1 MQILKIQG
9 PTVLNGRVCVQGS
22 KNAVLPMMAAAV
34 INADVTV
41 IDGCPDIS
49 DVHDAMEILR
59 AIGCSAEYNCG
70 KLTIDSSGPINPY
83 IPCNIMNRIRASII
97 FTGALL
103 ARCGSFRVS
112 HPGGCNI
119 GLRPIDIHID
129 AIKQLGALVEYNERE
144 IICRAD
150 KLKNCDV
157 NFRFPSVGATENIM
171 ILASAIRGKTRII
184 NAAREPEITD
194 LGNMLIAMGVKISGT
209 GSSVITIEGTDSPC
223 RVSYRVMPDR
233 IDTATYLSA
242 VCTMGGKLIIENAD
256 ASHLVKY
263 IDILKRC
270 GANIDIQDKTIV
282 AEKLSRL
289 KGGINVA
296 TAPYPGFATDMQSLI
311 MTVFSVSDGVSV
323 IKENIFENRF
333 CLANTLQEMGADI
346 RIYGQGAS
354 LRGVRSLKSVSAPVC
369 DLRSGAALAI
379 AMMAAE
385 GTSYLSRI
393 RFIDRGYENF
403 EDKFTAVG
411 ANIERIE
418 STNAKNKEFG
428 S

>member
-9 PTVLNGRVCVQGS
+9 PTVLNGKVSVQGS

-34 INADVTV
+34 INEDVTV

-49 DVHDAMEILR
+49 DVHDAMDILR
-59 AIGCSAEYNCG
+59 AIGCSAEYNGG

-83 IPCNIMNRIRASII
+83 IPCKLMNRIRASII

-119 GLRPIDIHID
+119 GLRPIDIHTD
-129 AIKQLGALVEYNERE
+129 AMKELGALVDYTESE
-144 IICRAD
+144 IICKAD
-150 KLKNCDV
+150 KLKSCDV
-157 NFRFPSVGATENIM
+157 SFRFPSVGATENIM
-171 ILASAIRGKTRII
+171 ILASAIPGKTRIV

-194 LGNMLIAMGVKISGT
+194 LGNMLIAMGAKVSGA
-209 GSSVITIEGTDSPC
+209 GSTVITIEGTSSFNK
-223 RVSYRVMPDR
+223 VNYKVMPDR
-233 IDTATYLSA
+233 VDTATYLSA
-242 VCTMGGKLIIENAD
+242 VCTMGGKLTIENAD
-256 ASHLVKY
+256 ASHLGRY
-263 IDILKRC
+263 INILRRC
-270 GANIDIQDKTIV
+270 GAHIDINDKTIV
-282 AEKLSRL
+282 AEKINRL

-311 MTVFSVSDGVSV
+311 MTVFSLSDGVSV

-333 CLANTLQEMGADI
+333 CLASALQEMGADI

-385 GTSYLSRI
+385 GTSYLSRV
-393 RFIDRGYENF
+393 RFIDRGYECF
-403 EDKFTAVG
+403 EDKFIAVG
-411 ANIERIE
+411 AHIERIE
-418 STNAKNKEFG
+418 CTNAQSKELG